1 MVDDL
6 VDPCEQKMRLE
17 VMALGELGALR
28 RFELLHGLAVATRL
42 LGAKGVDRIDEPV
55 AVILVDLRVG
65 QLPAHVTILYRDP
78 AAVDDQ
84 RALPP
89 LILTGPAKIKVEGN
103 RRQLI
108 VHIREVRNPT
118 SVLIHDVTPP
128 VLQTMPQPRVSLQ
141 RLKPIVPLP

>member
-1 MVDDL
+1 
-6 VDPCEQKMRLE
+6 MRLE

-28 RFELLHGLAVATRL
+28 GLEILHGFAVATRL
-42 LGAKGVDRIDEPV
+42 LGAKGIDRLDEPV
-55 AVILVDLRVG
+55 SVILVDLRVG

-84 RALPP
+84 RALPLP

-141 RLKPIVPLP
+141 RLKPIVPLPLGNPSAE